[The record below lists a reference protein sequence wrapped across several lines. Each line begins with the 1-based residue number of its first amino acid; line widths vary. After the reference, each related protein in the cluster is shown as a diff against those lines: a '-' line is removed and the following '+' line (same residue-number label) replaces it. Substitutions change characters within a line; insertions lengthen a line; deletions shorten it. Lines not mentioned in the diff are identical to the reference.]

1 MTTFLLKT
9 EPDDYSYADLARDG
23 STIWDGVANP
33 TACQNMREA
42 KPGDE
47 AFIYHTGN
55 EKRIAGLA
63 RITSA
68 PYADPKRPDLT
79 KTGAIKFVVFDIEPI
94 AEATNELTLKD
105 IKADERFDDFL
116 LVKQGRLS
124 ALPVPRKL
132 DTLLRKMAGLPA

>member
-9 EPDDYSYADLARDG
+9 EPDDYSYADLMRDG
-23 STIWDGVANP
+23 KTVWDGVANP

-42 KPGDE
+42 KQGDE

-63 RITSA
+63 RITTK

-79 KTGAIKFVVFDIEPI
+79 KAGDIKFVVFDVEPI
-94 AEATNELTLKD
+94 AEAMNDVTLKD
-105 IKADERFDDFL
+105 IKGDERFAEFL

-124 ALPVPRKL
+124 AMPVPKKL
-132 DTLLRKMAGLPA
+132 DGLLRKMAGL

>member
-9 EPDDYSYADLARDG
+9 EPDDYSYADLVRDG

-47 AFIYHTGN
+47 AFIYHTGK
-55 EKRIAGLA
+55 ERRIAGLA

-79 KTGAIKFVVFDIEPI
+79 KAGDIKFVVFDIEPV
-94 AEATNELTLKD
+94 AEATNTLTLKD

-124 ALPVPRKL
+124 ALPVPKKL
-132 DTLLRKMAGLPA
+132 DTLLRKLAGL